1 MTEKEKKVQNA
12 LNSLRVEG
20 MELSKEE
27 EENLRAHQDGRI
39 DRNEF
44 IKNAARIA
52 KGENKK

>member
-27 EENLRAHQDGRI
+27 EENLRAHQEGRI
-39 DRNEF
+39 EKSEF
-44 IKNAARIA
+44 IKNAAKIA
-52 KGENKK
+52 RKGENE